1 MSSPRKRKLSTAG
14 DTVLGPV
21 TQTRNVDTTTNP
33 PVVTIPLVAATPTT
47 VPANA
52 STPTTVTT
60 STLATSPTTTSTLA
74 TFPMTT
80 TAPLAI
86 LPPTTATL
94 ATLPVTPGLNC
105 NVAQLT
111 KCLFTYKLACDV
123 TRYGVTVETA
133 KKLSYTDLHAHV
145 NELARQDVMKH
156 MVRNIVMNCHGIG
169 MAERQRAVTFVML
182 TGKFTNSFLI
192 AYHPIESF
200 RVIGEAERHVIRK
213 TVEML
218 DSFEDICLTIRTVPA
233 GDDFLKAFLVVE
245 QKSCCFVRI
254 FQTFLDAHENVRSIQ
269 QDRIITTYKRSTGV
283 VMDAELSLKYEG
295 VEGFKSNCVKRQ
307 SEMDERLK
315 VVIGVRAMKII
326 EDHRTEHLEKYES
339 RKTVQNTTERGAKW
353 TPWLGV

>member
-47 VPANA
+47 VPANT
-52 STPTTVTT
+52 STPTTVPANT
-60 STLATSPTTTSTLA
+60 STPTTVPANTSTPTTSPTTTSPT
-74 TFPMTT
+74 
-80 TAPLAI
+80 
-86 LPPTTATL
+86 TTATL

-105 NVAQLT
+105 DVAQLT

-156 MVRNIVMNCHGIG
+156 MVRNIVNNCRGIG
-169 MAERQRAVTFVML
+169 VAERHRAVTFVML
-182 TGKFTNSFLI
+182 TGHFINSFLI
-192 AYHPIESF
+192 VYHPIDFF

-218 DSFEDICLTIRTVPA
+218 DSLEDICLTIRTVPA